1 MLSKRAQHLL
11 PSLYDHNPMI
21 SMQFGFLMDNQTNV
35 FWALNETCVINHFY
49 DYAYLKRQWI
59 LEMISSRVLGWTG
72 IRKDVSFGLTCSLW
86 WIMDLFVMESPSS
99 KNNRKNYR
107 YRSIASFHSILI
119 RARHFTERTLK
130 EERRLS
136 NWFEW
141 ILWNLR
147 RSKYHLVFSI
157 SLYMKH
163 LWKINEAMIHVLRI
177 FKEIILLFSKDALR
191 WSKVTV
197 KTFIMLQNI
206 YISKKCC
213 YFELCIYQWN
223 KNVYQFPQK

>member
-72 IRKDVSFGLTCSLW
+72 IRKDVSFGLACSLW

-107 YRSIASFHSILI
+107 YRSIASFLSILI
-119 RARHFTERTLK
+119 RGEALYWKDFEGGETLVK
-130 EERRLS
+130 LVWVNIVKVS
-136 NWFEW
+136 GDQN
-141 ILWNLR
+141 ID
-147 RSKYHLVFSI
+147 LVFSI
-157 SLYMKH
+157 SL
-163 LWKINEAMIHVLRI
+163 
-177 FKEIILLFSKDALR
+177 
-191 WSKVTV
+191 
-197 KTFIMLQNI
+197 
-206 YISKKCC
+206 
-213 YFELCIYQWN
+213 
-223 KNVYQFPQK
+223 